1 MAYQVSILP
10 AALRQLAKLP
20 RPVQKRIQEQV
31 DTLADNPRPR
41 GTKVLKGQQ
50 GLYRL
55 RVRDYRVIYQIKEER
70 LTVLVVRIG
79 HRREIYRRL

>member
-20 RPVQKRIQEQV
+20 KPVQKRIQEQI
-31 DTLADNPRPR
+31 DTLTDNPRPH
-41 GTKVLKGQQ
+41 GVKALEGQQ

-55 RVRDYRVIYQIKEER
+55 RVGDYRVIYQIEAER

>member
-20 RPVQKRIQEQV
+20 KAVQKRIQEQI
-31 DTLADNPRPR
+31 DTLADNPRPH
-41 GTKVLKGQQ
+41 GVKVLEGQQ

-55 RVRDYRVIYQIKEER
+55 RVGDYRVIYQIAAEQ
-70 LTVLVVRIG
+70 LTVLVVRVG
-79 HRREIYRRL
+79 HRREIYRKL